1 MAYITPATGQA
12 TAQYYLIQ
20 DDSGALPA
28 SPVWTKVRRT
38 SGVPAVTREA
48 LESAELDGTAERTD
62 VRLGNFAVNAEF
74 AVEMIAG
81 AHDDLLAAALQSDWV
96 AGSTVAGLTVTVNA
110 AAKTVTRDAGSFITD
125 GVTVGSL
132 IRFPGLTGYNAQPQ
146 QVTAV
151 TATVVTLGAARA
163 ASTFMG
169 VDGLAYDIV
178 DGLVNATSVSTTLVI
193 GDSLKVGVDRKKLAL
208 LTVYNDLE
216 TGVPRYD
223 VSIDCEVTAYS
234 YTVGV
239 NAIATGSFTVIG
251 KHFSDDTAL
260 PVGSTFAA
268 DSAQRPFSGIEGNFS
283 VGAGLV
289 GFVSSLDMGLD
300 RNATA
305 NYELG
310 SKYLSHVSYGILSN
324 TLTANTSLYQGNP
337 LKAAFFSEAYLDLAC
352 RMVDGVKGLMFRFP
366 RVKVTSAPP
375 QVQEGDI
382 TIAAEMTAVRDSAVG
397 SSLVIWRM

>member
-1 MAYITPATGQA
+1 M
-12 TAQYYLIQ
+12 
-20 DDSGALPA
+20 LPA
-28 SPVWTKVRRT
+28 SPIWKKVRRT

-48 LESAELDGTAERTD
+48 LESGELDGTAERKD

-81 AHDDLLAAALQSDWV
+81 AHDDLLAAALQSSWV

-110 AAKTVTRDAGSFITD
+110 VAKTITRAAGSFITD

-163 ASTFMG
+163 ASTLLG
-169 VDGLAYDIV
+169 V
-178 DGLVNATSVSTTLVI
+178 DGLVNATSVSTSLVI
-193 GDSLKVGVDRKKLAL
+193 GDSLKVGVAPKKLAL

-216 TGVPRYD
+216 TGVPHYD
-223 VSIDCEVTAYS
+223 VAIDCEVTAYS

-239 NAIATGSFTVIG
+239 NSIATGSFTVIG
-251 KHFSDDTAL
+251 KHFSDDTTL
-260 PVGSTFAA
+260 PGGSTFAA
-268 DSAQRPFSGIEGNFS
+268 DSTQQPFSGIEGNLS

-289 GFVSSLDMGLD
+289 GFVSSLDMSID

-324 TLTANTSLYQGNP
+324 TLTANTSLYLSNP
-337 LKAAFFSEAYLDLAC
+337 LKAAFFNETYLDCAV
-352 RMVDGVKGLMFRFP
+352 RMVDGAKGMMFRFP

-397 SSLVIWRM
+397 SSLVIWRL

>member
-1 MAYITPATGQA
+1 MACITPATGQA

-20 DDSGALPA
+20 DDCGELPV
-28 SPVWTKVRRT
+28 SPEWTKVRRT
-38 SGVPAVTREA
+38 SGVPTVTREA
-48 LESAELDGTAERTD
+48 LESGELDGTAERKD

-81 AHDDLLAAALQSDWV
+81 DHDDLLAAALQSDWV

-110 AAKTVTRDAGSFITD
+110 AAKTITRDSGSFITD
-125 GVTVGSL
+125 GVVVGSL

-163 ASTFMG
+163 ASTLLG
-169 VDGLAYDIV
+169 V
-178 DGLVNATSVSTTLVI
+178 DGLVNATSVTTSLVI
-193 GDSLKVGVDRKKLAL
+193 GDSLKVGVTRKKLAL

-216 TGVPRYD
+216 TGTPHYD
-223 VSIDCEVTAYS
+223 VAIDCEVTAYS

-239 NAIATGSFTVIG
+239 NSIATGSFTVIG
-251 KHFSDDTAL
+251 KHFSDDTTL
-260 PVGSTFAA
+260 PAGSTFAA
-268 DSAQRPFSGIEGNFS
+268 DSTQRPFSGIEGNLS

-289 GFVSSLDMGLD
+289 GFVSSLDMSID

-310 SKYLSHVSYGILSN
+310 SKYLSHVGYGILSN

-337 LKAAFFSEAYLDLAC
+337 LKAAFFNETYLDLAC
-352 RMVDGVKGLMFRFP
+352 RMVDGAKGMMFRFP

-397 SSLVIWRM
+397 SSLVIWRL

>member
-1 MAYITPATGQA
+1 MACITPATGQA

-20 DDSGALPA
+20 DDCGALPVA
-28 SPVWTKVRRT
+28 PEWKKVRRT

-48 LESAELDGTAERTD
+48 LESGELDGTAERTD

-110 AAKTVTRDAGSFITD
+110 AAKTITRDAGSFITD
-125 GVTVGSL
+125 GVAVGSL

-163 ASTFMG
+163 ASTLLG
-169 VDGLAYDIV
+169 V
-178 DGLVNATSVSTTLVI
+178 DGLVNATSVSTGLVI

-216 TGVPRYD
+216 TGVPHYD

-337 LKAAFFSEAYLDLAC
+337 LKAAFFSEDYLALSC